1 MADCIKLLPEIVAN
15 QIKAG
20 EVVESPSSVVKEMM
34 ENAIDAG
41 ATEVTVN
48 FVNGGRDL
56 VQIIDNGRGMSPVD
70 ARMAFECHATSKIG
84 SLDDIYALHTFGF
97 RGEALSS
104 ISAVSQVELIT
115 RQADCEIGTQT
126 IINGGEFVSQT
137 PTAAPVGSQFLVR
150 NLFYNTPA
158 RRKFINSKESSLT
171 SDIKREF
178 RRVALCYPEVACTL
192 MNNSAPIYVLPES
205 TLVERIVGIMGNAT
219 RRNLLEVDVE
229 TTIATVKGYVGRPE
243 TARNNSSEQ
252 YMFVNGRFFRS
263 TYLNKAVSKAYEK
276 LISDRAFPSFFLY
289 ISVDPERVDVN
300 VHAQKTEVKFADNDA
315 IWQIINA
322 AVRET
327 LAKNGAM
334 PMIDFETED
343 LVDIPVA
350 TTGIRYAEPPAI
362 TKTNY
367 NPFADMYGS
376 DGGASSSSSSSPRLS
391 ESEWVSIP
399 AISPEFD
406 MAPSMN
412 FGGGGATDSEFEYFE
427 SGVVEEPSLEF
438 NMESRE
444 EPLNIS
450 LCGGRYAVVTFAS
463 KVMMV
468 DLARARERILYN
480 HYFASLQSGHSVS
493 QQLLFPELL
502 TLSEEEFELVE
513 EYAVDFASLGFDIK
527 LQGENTIAVAGLPA
541 DVHTEQ
547 LDRAIYDLIQSLK
560 LPQSVVELRRSTLA
574 QTLAHSEAVG
584 VVRFSQE
591 ETERITKQILDSEEC
606 YTPMGKRIMTVYT
619 VSDIK
624 NTLE

>member
-41 ATEVTVN
+41 ASEVTVN

-56 VQIIDNGRGMSPVD
+56 VQIIDNGRGMSPMD
-70 ARMAFECHATSKIG
+70 ARMAFECHATSKIA

-115 RQADCEIGTQT
+115 RQADCEVGTQT

-137 PTAAPVGSQFLVR
+137 PVAAPVGSQFLVR

-158 RRKFINSKESSLT
+158 RRKFINSKESSLS

-178 RRVALCYPEVACTL
+178 RRVALCHPEVACTL
-192 MNNSAPIYVLPES
+192 LNNSAPIYSLPES
-205 TLVERIVGIMGNAT
+205 SLVERIVGIMGNAT

-252 YMFVNGRFFRS
+252 YMFVNGRYFRS
-263 TYLNKAVSKAYEK
+263 PYLNKAVSKAYEK
-276 LISDRAFPSFFLY
+276 LIPEKGYPSFFLY
-289 ISVDPERVDVN
+289 ITVDTERVDVN
-300 VHAQKTEVKFADNDA
+300 VHAQKTEVKFADNEA

-334 PMIDFETED
+334 PLIDFEAED
-343 LVDIPVA
+343 LIDIPVQ
-350 TTGIRYAEPPAI
+350 TTGVKYAEPRAT
-362 TKTNY
+362 TKDYY
-367 NPFADMYGS
+367 NPFAENYTDE
-376 DGGASSSSSSSPRLS
+376 DGKSSSAGGWS
-391 ESEWVSIP
+391 SIP
-399 AISPEFD
+399 TVSPEFD
-406 MAPSMN
+406 LASSMN
-412 FGGGGATDSEFEYFE
+412 FDFESKAADTDFDYFE
-427 SGVVEEPSLEF
+427 SGEGEEQSLGLDIETCEEPQ
-438 NMESRE
+438 
-444 EPLNIS
+444 NIS
-450 LCGGRYAVVTFAS
+450 LCCGKYAVATFTS
-463 KVMMV
+463 KMLIV
-468 DLARARERILYN
+468 DLAKARERLLYD
-480 HYFASLQSGHSVS
+480 HYATSLHSGHSVS

-502 TLSEEEFELVE
+502 TLTEEEYDLIE

-527 LQGENTIAVAGLPA
+527 SQGANTIEVFGIPA
-541 DVHTEQ
+541 DVRTEQ
-547 LDRAIYDLIQSLK
+547 LDRAIYDLVQSLK
-560 LPQSVVELRRSTLA
+560 LPQSAVELRRNALA
-574 QTLAHSEAVG
+574 QALAHSEAVG
-584 VVRFSQE
+584 IARFSQE
-591 ETERITKQILDSEEC
+591 EAERLTIQILASKES
-606 YTPMGKRIMTVYT
+606 YTPSGKRIVVPFALTE
-619 VSDIK
+619 IK
-624 NTLE
+624 NLFEK

>member
-70 ARMAFECHATSKIG
+70 ARMAFECHATSKIA

-137 PTAAPVGSQFLVR
+137 PVVAEVGSQFLVR

-158 RRKFINSKESSLT
+158 RRKFINSKESSLS

-178 RRVALCYPEVACTL
+178 RRVALCHPEVACTL
-192 MNNSAPIYVLPES
+192 MNNSAPIYSLPAS
-205 TLVERIVGIMGNAT
+205 SLVERIVGIMGNAT
-219 RRNLLEVDVE
+219 RRNLLEVEVE
-229 TTIATVKGYVGRPE
+229 TTIASVKGYVGRPE

-263 TYLNKAVSKAYEK
+263 PYLNKAVSKAYEK
-276 LISDRAFPSFFLY
+276 LIPEKGYPTFFLY
-289 ISVDPERVDVN
+289 ITVDTERVDVN

-315 IWQIINA
+315 IWQILNA

-334 PMIDFETED
+334 PLIDFEAED

-350 TTGIRYAEPPAI
+350 TSGVSYMEPRAT
-362 TKTNY
+362 TKDYY
-367 NPFADMYGS
+367 NPFAENYGAEVSDSSTSS
-376 DGGASSSSSSSPRLS
+376 DGWSA
-391 ESEWVSIP
+391 IP
-399 AISPEFD
+399 KIAPEFD
-406 MAPSMN
+406 LAPSMG
-412 FGGGGATDSEFEYFE
+412 FGFDSSASDAEFEYFE
-427 SGVVEEPSLEF
+427 SGDGEEQSLGLDVESA
-438 NMESRE
+438 E

-450 LCGGRYAVVTFAS
+450 LCCGRYAVATFAS
-463 KVMMV
+463 KMLVI
-468 DLARARERILYN
+468 DLARARERLLYN
-480 HYFASLQSGHSVS
+480 HYVASLKSGHSVS

-502 TLSEEEFELVE
+502 TLTEEEYDLVE

-527 LQGENTIAVAGLPA
+527 PQGGNTIEVFGIPA

-547 LDRAIYDLIQSLK
+547 LDRAVYDLVQSLK
-560 LPQSVVELRRSTLA
+560 LPQSMVDIRRDMLA

-584 VVRFSQE
+584 NIRFMQE
-591 ETERITKQILDSEEC
+591 DAERLTTQILATGES
-606 YTPMGKRIMTVYT
+606 YTPSGKRI
-619 VSDIK
+619 VSPFSTAEIR
-624 NTLE
+624 NLFE

>member
-41 ATEVTVN
+41 ASEVTVN

-56 VQIIDNGRGMSPVD
+56 VQIIDNGRGMSPMD
-70 ARMAFECHATSKIG
+70 ARMAFECHATSKIA

-115 RQADCEIGTQT
+115 RQADCEVGTQT

-137 PTAAPVGSQFLVR
+137 PVAAPVGSQFLVR

-158 RRKFINSKESSLT
+158 RRKFINSKESSLS

-178 RRVALCYPEVACTL
+178 RRVALCHPEVACTL
-192 MNNSAPIYVLPES
+192 LNNSAPIYSLPES
-205 TLVERIVGIMGNAT
+205 SLVERIVGIMGNAT

-252 YMFVNGRFFRS
+252 YMFVNGRYFRS
-263 TYLNKAVSKAYEK
+263 PYLNKAVSKAYEK
-276 LISDRAFPSFFLY
+276 LIPEKGYPSFFLY
-289 ISVDPERVDVN
+289 ITVDTERVDVN
-300 VHAQKTEVKFADNDA
+300 VHAQKTEVKFADNEA

-334 PMIDFETED
+334 PLIDFEAED
-343 LVDIPVA
+343 LIDIPVQ
-350 TTGIRYAEPPAI
+350 TTGVKYAEPRAT
-362 TKTNY
+362 TKDYY
-367 NPFADMYGS
+367 NPFAENYTDE
-376 DGGASSSSSSSPRLS
+376 DDKSSSAGGWS
-391 ESEWVSIP
+391 SIP
-399 AISPEFD
+399 TVSPEFD
-406 MAPSMN
+406 LASSMN
-412 FGGGGATDSEFEYFE
+412 FDFESKAADTDFDYFE
-427 SGVVEEPSLEF
+427 SGEGEEQSLGLDIETCEEPQ
-438 NMESRE
+438 
-444 EPLNIS
+444 NIS
-450 LCGGRYAVVTFAS
+450 LCCGKYAVATFTS
-463 KVMMV
+463 KMLIV
-468 DLARARERILYN
+468 DLAKARERLLYD
-480 HYFASLQSGHSVS
+480 HYAISLHSGHSVS

-502 TLSEEEFELVE
+502 TLTEEEYDLIE

-527 LQGENTIAVAGLPA
+527 SQGANTIEVFGIPA
-541 DVHTEQ
+541 DVRTEQ
-547 LDRAIYDLIQSLK
+547 LDRAIYDLVQSLK
-560 LPQSVVELRRSTLA
+560 LPQSAVELRRNALA
-574 QTLAHSEAVG
+574 QALAHSEAVG
-584 VVRFSQE
+584 IARFSQE
-591 ETERITKQILDSEEC
+591 EAERLTIQILASKES
-606 YTPMGKRIMTVYT
+606 YTPSGKRIVVPFALTE
-619 VSDIK
+619 IK
-624 NTLE
+624 NLFEK